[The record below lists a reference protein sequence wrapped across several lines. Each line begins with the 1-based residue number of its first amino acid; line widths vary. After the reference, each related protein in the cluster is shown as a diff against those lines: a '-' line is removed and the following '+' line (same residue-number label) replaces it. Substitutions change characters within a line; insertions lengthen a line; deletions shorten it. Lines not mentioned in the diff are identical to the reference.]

1 MEKTLVILVVGLSP
15 SLLGKHTPN
24 LNKLAEKGA
33 MRPLTTVTP
42 AVTCTVQSTLV
53 TGLPPAGHGAVAN
66 GWFFRD
72 LSEVW
77 LWRQSNHLV
86 GGEKIWDAG
95 RKRNPDFTTAK
106 MFWWYN
112 MYADVEW
119 SATPRPM
126 YPADGRKIPDH
137 YAWPKEL
144 HDELD
149 AKFGQFPLFNFWG
162 PTADIVS
169 SEWITGST
177 LHMMETRDPTLTLT
191 YLPHLDYNLQRLG
204 PALDDPAIQK
214 DLEQIDILCGQLI
227 DAAESSNRS
236 VIVVSEYGIT
246 PVTDAVHINRALREA
261 GMIEVREEK
270 HYEQLDAGASRAFA
284 VADHQLAHVYVRE
297 DQSIDE
303 VRTLLESLD
312 GVEAVYDREQQQAI
326 GLDHERSGE
335 LVAVSKADRWF
346 SYYFWL
352 DDDKAPDYAT
362 TVDIHRKPGYDP
374 VELFVNPEI
383 KLPKLQIGRKIIARK
398 LGFRNLLDVISKTET
413 QLVKGSHGRPTDNP
427 DDGPLVISSRADL
440 MPENPATAI
449 AATDF
454 KDLTLA
460 HVFGRAEG

>member
-15 SLLGKHTPN
+15 SLLGEHTPN
-24 LNKLAEKGA
+24 INKLVEKGA
-33 MRPLTTVTP
+33 LRPLNTVTP

-53 TGLPPAGHGAVAN
+53 TGELPSGHGAVAN
-66 GWFFRD
+66 GWYFRD
-72 LSEVW
+72 LSEIW
-77 LWRQSNHLV
+77 LWRQSNKLV

-95 RKRNPDFTTAK
+95 RKRNAAFTTAK

-149 AKFGQFPLFNFWG
+149 DKLGQFPLFNFWG

-169 SEWITGST
+169 SEWIAKST
-177 LHMMETRDPTLTLT
+177 LHIMETRDPTLTLT

-204 PALDDPAIQK
+204 PALDSPVLQK
-214 DLEQIDILCGQLI
+214 DLQQIDELCGQLI
-227 DAAESSNRS
+227 DTAEASNRN
-236 VIVVSEYGIT
+236 IIIVSEYGIT

-270 HYEQLDAGASRAFA
+270 GREQLDAGASRAFA
-284 VADHQLAHVYVRE
+284 LADHQLAHIYVRD
-297 DQSIDE
+297 DQPIEE
-303 VRTLLESLD
+303 VRQLLQSLD
-312 GVEAVYDREQQQAI
+312 GVEQVYDRQEQKQI

-335 LVAVSKADRWF
+335 LVAVSAADRWF
-346 SYYFWL
+346 SYYFWT
-352 DDDKAPDYAT
+352 DDERAPDYAK

-374 VELFVNPEI
+374 VELFVDPEI
-383 KLPKLQIGRKIIARK
+383 KNPKLTIGRKIIARK
-398 LGFRNLLDVISKTET
+398 MGIRNLLDVISLKET
-413 QLVKGSHGRPTDNP
+413 PLVKGSHGRPTDNP

-440 MPENPATAI
+440 LPPNPDTAI
-449 AATDF
+449 EATDF
-454 KDLTLA
+454 KQLTLA
-460 HVFGRAEG
+460 HVFGSD